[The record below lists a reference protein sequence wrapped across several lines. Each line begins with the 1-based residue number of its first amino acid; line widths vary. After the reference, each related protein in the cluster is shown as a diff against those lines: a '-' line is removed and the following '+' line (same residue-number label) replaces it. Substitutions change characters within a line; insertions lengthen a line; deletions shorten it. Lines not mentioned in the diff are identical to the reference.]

1 MHHVVIQ
8 SLKKLIMMSTF
19 KKGESKMASKLSD
32 GRQWKSTELKGKDVG
47 KFREYCRDMHLN
59 FETSEVEY
67 GYTHFE
73 VLVSL
78 EELWD
83 ANEFLLNL

>member
-1 MHHVVIQ
+1 
-8 SLKKLIMMSTF
+8 
-19 KKGESKMASKLSD
+19 MAAKLSN
-32 GRQWKSTELKGKDVG
+32 GRVWKSTELKGNDVG

-73 VLVSL
+73 VLVNE
-78 EELWD
+78 EELCK
-83 ANEFLLNL
+83 ANEFLSNLN